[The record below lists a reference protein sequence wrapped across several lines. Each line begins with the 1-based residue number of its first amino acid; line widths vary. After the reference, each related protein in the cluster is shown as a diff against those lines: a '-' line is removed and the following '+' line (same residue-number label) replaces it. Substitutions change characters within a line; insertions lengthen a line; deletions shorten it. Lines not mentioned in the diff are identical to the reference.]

1 MPMDGRHDTGYAHL
15 FSQPRMVQDL
25 LRGFLPEEW
34 VGWLDPATLERRDGG
49 CHPERESPL
58 IWRLRWQ
65 GGSDW
70 IYLLLR
76 PQGEPDPFT
85 ALRLELDRGLLYHAL
100 LRRRRGISARL
111 PAVLPVVLYNGET
124 RWTAPLDAR
133 ELFLPLVPALQ
144 RHVPSTRYLLLDV
157 AGGPGPP
164 GRRGG
169 EPRLAPLRIRAEPDG
184 RGGRPPAA
192 PPLQASRGRGRR
204 AAAPGLE
211 RLPRLLVPPPPLPR
225 PLRGHGSGRCV
236 SVRTSRRSLSCGTSS
251 LPKAS
256 GFPVRRATSP
266 VSAPGPSRPV
276 FPRTG
281 GSTSWPATSRW
292 T

>member
-1 MPMDGRHDTGYAHL
+1 MDGRYDTGYALL
-15 FSQPRMVQDL
+15 FAQPRMVQDL

-34 VGWLDPATLERRDGG
+34 VGWLDPVTLERRDGG

-76 PQGEPDPFT
+76 PQEQPDPFT

-100 LRRRRGISARL
+100 LRRRRGISTRL
-111 PAVLPVVLYNGET
+111 PAVLPVVLYNGES

-157 AGGPGPP
+157 AGGPVPP
-164 GRRGG
+164 GAG
-169 EPRLAPLRIRAEPDG
+169 EENLVSLLCEFER
-184 RGGRPPAA
+184 
-192 PPLQASRGRGRR
+192 SR
-204 AAAPGLE
+204 AAEEVDPLLA
-211 RLPRLLVPPPPLPR
+211 RLSRLLVEADDEPLRRAWSIFLGCSFLPR
-225 PLRGHGSGRCV
+225 R
-236 SVRTSRRSLSCGTSS
+236 
-251 LPKAS
+251 
-256 GFPVRRATSP
+256 FPDLFAAT
-266 VSAPGPSRPV
+266 VPGGV
-276 FPRTG
+276 L
-281 GSTSWPATSRW
+281 A
-292 T
+292 

>member
-1 MPMDGRHDTGYAHL
+1 MDGTCDIGYQRL
-15 FSQPRMVQDL
+15 FSQPRMVRDL

-34 VGWLDPATLERRDGG
+34 INWLDLITLERRDDGAPLNRSDG
-49 CHPERESPL
+49 RPDGTL

-70 IYLLLR
+70 VYLLLK

-144 RHVPSTRYLLLDV
+144 RHVPSTRYLVLDV
-157 AGGPGPP
+157 AAGPVPAGS
-164 GRRGG
+164 G
-169 EPRLAPLRIRAEPDG
+169 EENMVALLCEFERSRTAEMVDPLLARLAELLVEADDEPLRRAWSIFLG
-184 RGGRPPAA
+184 C
-192 PPLQASRGRGRR
+192 SF
-204 AAAPGLE
+204 
-211 RLPRLLVPPPPLPR
+211 LPRRFPDLFAAMVP
-225 PLRGHGSGRCV
+225 
-236 SVRTSRRSLSCGTSS
+236 
-251 LPKAS
+251 
-256 GFPVRRATSP
+256 
-266 VSAPGPSRPV
+266 
-276 FPRTG
+276 G
-281 GSTSWPATSRW
+281 GVLA
-292 T
+292 